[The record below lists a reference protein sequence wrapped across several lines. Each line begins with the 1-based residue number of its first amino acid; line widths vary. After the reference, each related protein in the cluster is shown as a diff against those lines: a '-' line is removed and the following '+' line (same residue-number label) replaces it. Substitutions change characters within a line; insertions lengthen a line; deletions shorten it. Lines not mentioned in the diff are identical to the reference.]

1 VVAPLVAGPP
11 LVSGRDA
18 LGGMVDDLLANDG
31 WRELPAFVTRAD
43 AIDRLDLF
51 LVGEPEGHPRS
62 RAESLIATMEGI
74 DRELFGELRNC
85 IRLGEGEQALM
96 PWIPDEALPGQHYDA
111 LDELMAGVFAVDE
124 PLIENPVLPAEMVLY
139 QPTPARHIVDGIRR
153 ASITAGD
160 VVLDLGSGLGHVPML
175 VHVLTKARTRGVERE
190 PAYVASAAR
199 AASALALGQVSFLTG
214 DAREAEISDATVF
227 YLFTPFL
234 GTVLRDMLARIE
246 AEASSR
252 EVRVVVLGPCARTFA
267 RMPWLHSD
275 DADPSATDRIVVF
288 RSRG

>member
-51 LVGEPEGHPRS
+51 LVGEPEGHSRS

-74 DRELFGELRNC
+74 DRELFGGLRNR

-111 LDELMAGVFAVDE
+111 LDELVAGVFAVDE

-190 PAYVASAAR
+190 PAYAASAAR
-199 AASALALGQVSFLTG
+199 ASSALALGQVSFVTG
-214 DAREAEISDATVF
+214 DAREAEIADATVF

-252 EVRVVVLGPCARTFA
+252 QVRVVVLGPCARTFA